1 MLMWLAAI
9 LLLLFCLID
18 KRFDA
23 LDAGETCRGTGVGV
37 VNNERNVHNEFIEDY
52 HFPMVADS
60 VRNRQ
65 FYNALKKGKYI
76 VRFFL
81 EIMFKSYY

>member
-1 MLMWLAAI
+1 MWLAAI

-18 KRFDA
+18 KWFDA
-23 LDAGETCRGTGVGV
+23 LDTGETCKGTGVGV
-37 VNNERNVHNEFIEDY
+37 VNNERSIHYEFIEDY

-76 VRFFL
+76 FRFFL
-81 EIMFKSYY
+81 EMMFKSYY